1 MNYNLTMNFAE
12 GVALMK
18 RLAEELKAAG
28 KTTSSFASGP
38 LLITY
43 PGYKAAG
50 DYKLTEN
57 GTAPK
62 HTDIVSMIYT
72 VVTNENIVLVIEFLD
87 DVYTNGL
94 AATSTVFPRSFI
106 EKLFWIT
113 LQEEINY
120 PQPARAGRKL
130 PFQRFY
136 EAVLAKTGIT
146 DIQTVLVRT
155 NNHGKKRP
163 ELFDTKQLRRP
174 LFYQ

>member
-1 MNYNLTMNFAE
+1 MNYSPTMNFAE
-12 GVALMK
+12 GVSLMIG
-18 RLAEELKAAG
+18 LAAELKDSG
-28 KTTSSFASGP
+28 KTTGSFNCGN
-38 LLITY
+38 LLISY
-43 PGYKAAG
+43 PGYKSIG
-50 DYKLTEN
+50 DYRLTEN

-62 HTDIVSMIYT
+62 HTDIVITIHSAAN
-72 VVTNENIVLVIEFLD
+72 NENHELIIDFLN

-94 AATSTVFPRSFI
+94 AATSTAFPRSFV

-136 EAVLAKTGIT
+136 ETVLAKTGIT

-163 ELFDTKQLRRP
+163 ELFDTKQLRCP

>member
-1 MNYNLTMNFAE
+1 MNFSQSMNFSD
-12 GVALMK
+12 GVGLMK
-18 RLAEELKAAG
+18 RLSAELKTAG
-28 KTTSSFASGP
+28 KPSASFTAGT

-43 PGYKAAG
+43 PGYKTEG

-62 HTDIVSMIYT
+62 HTDIVTMIHAAIT
-72 VVTNENIVLVIEFLD
+72 TANLEQLTIFLE

-94 AATSTVFPRSFI
+94 AATSSFFPRSII

-120 PQPARAGRKL
+120 PQPAKAGRKL

-136 EAVLAKTGIT
+136 EAGLAKAGIT
-146 DIQTVLVRT
+146 DLQTVLVRT

-163 ELFDTKQLRRP
+163 ELFDIKQLRRP
-174 LFYQ
+174 VFYQ

>member
-18 RLAEELKAAG
+18 RLAEELKAGG
-28 KTTSSFASGP
+28 KTTAFFSSGN

-57 GTAPK
+57 GIAPK
-62 HTDIVSMIYT
+62 HTDIVTTIYSA
-72 VVTNENIVLVIEFLD
+72 VTNENIILVIEFLD
-87 DVYTNGL
+87 DIYTNGL
-94 AATSTVFPRSFI
+94 AATSSFFPRSFI

-120 PQPARAGRKL
+120 PQPAKAGRKL
-130 PFQRFY
+130 SFQRFY
-136 EAVLAKTGIT
+136 EAILAKIGIT

-163 ELFDTKQLRRP
+163 ELFDIQQLRRP
-174 LFYQ
+174 VFYQ